1 MSMAP
6 TPHGMDGDTP
16 AMRLISLLEVIASR
30 ERLFSRQELVK
41 ATGLPAATLH
51 RMLAQLEAA
60 GLLQRSADGRRYD
73 KGLRLRQFA
82 ESLLLNDAR
91 QGAQR
96 AVLRELAAQVG
107 ESCKLTALSGSEVLY
122 LDRVEGAT
130 PLRFHLRAGSRVPWH
145 CSASGKLVLAQM
157 TAAQRRRLIEHAPLQ
172 AHTER
177 TLTDI
182 ASVETELTRAERQG
196 FALDNEEFLPGMLS
210 IAVLVP
216 SPGGGRSNL
225 CVAAQA
231 PVMRLPPDKAMA
243 CLPSLHR
250 AAEALGR
257 IELQAARQAAC
268 APA

>member
-1 MSMAP
+1 MEAER
-6 TPHGMDGDTP
+6 HGIEGDTP

-30 ERLFSRQELVK
+30 EHLFSPQELAKVT
-41 ATGLPAATLH
+41 ALPAATLH

-60 GLLQRSADGRRYD
+60 GLLQRSANGRHFD
-73 KGLRLRQFA
+73 KGARLRRFA

-91 QGAQR
+91 RGAQR
-96 AVLRELAAQVG
+96 AVLRDLAAQVG

-130 PLRFHLRAGSRVPWH
+130 ALRFHLKAGSRVPWH
-145 CSASGKLVLAQM
+145 CSASGKLLLAQM
-157 TAAQRRRLIEHAPLQ
+157 TPAQRRRLIGHAPLL
-172 AHTER
+172 AHTGR
-177 TLTDI
+177 TLTDL
-182 ASVETELTRAERQG
+182 ASADQEITRAGREG

-231 PVMRLPPDKAMA
+231 PVTRLPPAKAIA
-243 CLPSLHR
+243 FLPCLHR

-257 IELQAARQAAC
+257 IELQAVRQT
-268 APA
+268 